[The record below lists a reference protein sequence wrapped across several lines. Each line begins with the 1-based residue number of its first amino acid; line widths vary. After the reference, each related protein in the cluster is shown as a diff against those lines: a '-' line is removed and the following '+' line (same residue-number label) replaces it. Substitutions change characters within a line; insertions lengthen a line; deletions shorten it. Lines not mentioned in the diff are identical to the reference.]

1 MATKKANSGPLQ
13 MPLFAPESHWS
24 PPPMADLPSWADA
37 KRICV
42 DVETKDPHLKQLGI
56 GVRRGGFIT
65 GVSFTIEDGPSAYLP
80 MRHEGG
86 DNLDEAQVLAYLRAQ
101 AKDFKGDLVGA
112 NLQYDLDYLLE
123 DQIDFKQVR
132 YFRDIQVAD
141 PLIYELH
148 MSYSLQ
154 NIAERH
160 GFTGKDVSLLEEAA
174 RIYGVDPKSG
184 MWRLPARYVGPYAE
198 RDTQEPLRILR
209 RQERRIDD
217 EDLWDIW
224 NLESRVLPCLVRMRR
239 RGVRVDLERLRG
251 VEEWSLTQEAEAL
264 AKVKHM
270 TGVNIAVG
278 DVWKA
283 GALAPALEAIGL
295 KLEETSTGQPQIDK
309 FLLGSV
315 DHDVARSIAW
325 ARKVNKLR
333 TTFAASVRTYMVNG
347 RIHCTFNQIA
357 REDEKGDQKGARY
370 GRLSCVDPNLQQ
382 QPSRD
387 EFAQMWRSIYIPE
400 EGCEWVANDYSQQ
413 EPRWTTHFAAVM
425 DLPKARVAAQAY
437 WDDPNLDNHQFMADL
452 TGLPRKYAKNL
463 YLGLCYG
470 EGGAKLSR
478 DCGLP
483 TRWALSSGRGRDRRV
498 QYFPTRE
505 DALQAR
511 REVEDGYMFE
521 AAGEEGQEI
530 IDKFDNRAPFIRQLA
545 KKAEAQAKKN
555 GFIKTVGGRKLHFP
569 QQPDGSYDWTHKAL
583 NRLIQGSSADQTKE
597 ALVELDAAGHFIQ
610 LQVHDEIDGSVATR
624 DEAYAMAAV
633 MRDIRKAEVPFRVDT
648 EIGPSWGEAK

>member
-1 MATKKANSGPLQ
+1 
-13 MPLFAPESHWS
+13 MPLFAPESQWS
-24 PPPMADLPSWADA
+24 PPSLGSLPSWADA
-37 KRICV
+37 KRVCV

-101 AKDFKGDLVGA
+101 AKVFKGDLVGA

-123 DQIDFKQVR
+123 DEVDFKEVR
-132 YFRDIQVAD
+132 YFRDIQIAD

-148 MSYSLQ
+148 HSFSLQ
-154 NIAERH
+154 NIAERN
-160 GFTGKDVSLLEEAA
+160 GLPGKDVSLLEEAA

-198 RDTQEPLRILR
+198 ADTQQPLLIMR

-217 EDLWDIW
+217 EDLWGVW

-239 RGVRVDLERLRG
+239 RGVRIDLEKLRQ
-251 VEEWSLTQEAEAL
+251 VEEWSMTQEAEAL
-264 AKVKHM
+264 ARVKHH
-270 TGVNIAVG
+270 TGHSIAIG

-283 GALAPALEAIGL
+283 GALAPALEAIGI

-309 FLLGSV
+309 FLLGGI
-315 DHDVARSIAW
+315 DHEVATSIAW

-333 TTFAASVRTYMVNG
+333 TTFAASVRNYMVNG

-387 EFAQMWRSIYIPE
+387 EFAAMWRSIYIPE

-425 DLPKARVAAQAY
+425 DLPKARVAAKAY

-483 TRWALSSGRGRDRRV
+483 TRWALASGRGRERRV
-498 QYFPTRE
+498 SYHATRE
-505 DALQAR
+505 EALEAR

-530 IDKFDNRAPFIRQLA
+530 IDKFDSRAPFIKQLA

-555 GFIKTVGGRKLHFP
+555 GFIKTIGGRKLHFP
-569 QQPDGSYDWTHKAL
+569 QKPDGSYDWTHKAL

-597 ALVELDAAGHFIQ
+597 ALVELDAAGHFLQ
-610 LQVHDEIDGSVATR
+610 LQVHDEIDGSVESR

-633 MRDIRKAEVPFRVDT
+633 MRDVRKAEVPFRVDT

>member
-1 MATKKANSGPLQ
+1 MAVKKNTGGPLQ
-13 MPLFAPESHWS
+13 MPLFAPESQWA
-24 PPPMADLPSWADA
+24 PPSLGSLPSWADA
-37 KRICV
+37 KRVCV

-86 DNLDEAQVLAYLRAQ
+86 DNLDERQVLAYLRDQ
-101 AKDFKGDLVGA
+101 AKVFKGDLVGA

-123 DQIDFKQVR
+123 DEVDFKEVR
-132 YFRDIQVAD
+132 YFRDIQIAD

-148 MSYSLQ
+148 HSFSLQ
-154 NIAERH
+154 NIAERN
-160 GFTGKDVSLLEEAA
+160 GLPGKDVSLLEEAA

-198 RDTQEPLRILR
+198 ADTQQPLLIMR

-217 EDLWDIW
+217 EDLWGVW

-239 RGVRVDLERLRG
+239 RGVRVDLDKLRQ
-251 VEEWSLTQEAEAL
+251 VEEWSMTQEAEAL
-264 AKVKHM
+264 ARVKHH
-270 TGVNIAVG
+270 TGHSIAIG

-283 GALAPALEAIGL
+283 GALAPALEAIGI

-309 FLLGSV
+309 FLLGGI
-315 DHDVARSIAW
+315 DHEVAKSIGW

-333 TTFAASVRTYMVNG
+333 TTFAASVRNYMVDG

-483 TRWALSSGRGRDRRV
+483 TRWALASGRGRERRV
-498 QYFPTRE
+498 SYHATRE
-505 DALQAR
+505 EALEAR

-530 IDKFDNRAPFIRQLA
+530 IDRFDNRAPFIKQLA

-555 GFIKTVGGRKLHFP
+555 GFIKTIGGRKLHFP
-569 QQPDGSYDWTHKAL
+569 QKPDGSYDWTHKAL

-610 LQVHDEIDGSVATR
+610 LQVHDEIDGSVSSR
-624 DEAYAMAAV
+624 DEAYAMANV